1 MGKPWKYKEMLRE
14 QQGCLEELP
23 DHRRGENEQ
32 YELGDAG
39 LSAFS
44 VFYMQAPSFLAW
56 QGDMEKKKGKKNGRS
71 LFGIAKIPG
80 VEQINMVTLSST
92 TMVMASNI

>member
-1 MGKPWKYKEMLRE
+1 MSKPLKYKEMLRE
-14 QQGCLEELP
+14 LRGCLEELP
-23 DHRRGENEQ
+23 EHRRGENKP
-32 YELGDAG
+32 YELRDAG

-56 QGDMEKKKGKKNGRS
+56 QGDMEKKKGKNNARS